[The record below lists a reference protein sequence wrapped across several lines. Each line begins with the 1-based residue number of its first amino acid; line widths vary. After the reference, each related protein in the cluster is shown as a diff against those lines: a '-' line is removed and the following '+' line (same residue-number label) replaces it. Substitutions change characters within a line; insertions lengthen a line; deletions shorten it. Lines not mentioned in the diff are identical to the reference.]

1 MSYESFNFLK
11 FTQKINKWK
20 PNNARTTKKYVMT
33 AYVYLWT
40 EHACVSSFPNMNAIH
55 LPVSLFTKI

>member
-1 MSYESFNFLK
+1 MPE
-11 FTQKINKWK
+11 QQ
-20 PNNARTTKKYVMT
+20 KKYVMT